1 MCQDGYNNRIGVE
14 WNDISKGL
22 LKSKPERNDE
32 EQMRVFWRRW
42 KALLNGAEAKP
53 PGEDTHGA
61 GGTAIVAQ

>member
-1 MCQDGYNNRIGVE
+1 VPV
-14 WNDISKGL
+14 
-22 LKSKPERNDE
+22 KSCIEKRSSEQRGGNGE

-61 GGTAIVAQ
+61 GGTAIAAQ